1 MIYYIDTNILL
12 NMFLDRDNGISKQLF
27 NKLVENKSN
36 IYINDISIINTHYI
50 ISKYSTDENAIKA
63 VKYLQLACSL
73 ISVDSYIIEKAVTS
87 KFSDFE
93 DAVQYYCAKKID
105 ANMIITQNI
114 KDYKNSKIVIKT
126 AKKCL
131 QTL

>member
-12 NMFLDRDNGISKQLF
+12 DMFLDRDNGISKQLF

-126 AKKCL
+126 AKECL

>member
-126 AKKCL
+126 AKECL